1 MFSAAGV
8 SLVFLGVLLLCAFLN
23 NCNEGTPLTTL

>member
-8 SLVFLGVLLLCAFLN
+8 SLVFLGVLTVMCILN